1 MKYSYKEM
9 LEQAKVNGLA
19 SEKMM
24 WDSVDGLNDMLL
36 MLEREHPKEYWKF
49 MRKQHGIIYSKHY
62 DQEFAEWDVNNI
74 EYTDKQGYKKSGAY
88 WTVEQ
93 IESATSGMKFPNGTT
108 KWDKYVAFNV
118 AHSDFCKKFDDA
130 QILEIAFSFFFAD
143 EDWGSNT
150 KVWEYMYCKNK
161 KG

>member
-1 MKYSYKEM
+1 MNYKEM
-9 LEQAKVNGLA
+9 LENAKAKGITT
-19 SEKMM
+19 EKMM
-24 WDSVDGLNDMLL
+24 WSSVDAMGEMLCL
-36 MLEREHPKEYWKF
+36 VKKEYPSVYWDF
-49 MRKQHGIIYSKHY
+49 IRQQHGIIYSNHY
-62 DQEFAEWDVNNI
+62 EKEFAEWDVNNI
-74 EYTDKQGYKKSGAY
+74 EYTDKQGNKKSGAY

-93 IESATSGMKFPNGTT
+93 IESATMGMKFPSGTT

-130 QILEIAFSFFFAD
+130 QVLEIAFSFFFAD

>member
-1 MKYSYKEM
+1 M
-9 LEQAKVNGLA
+9 LEKAKIKGVTT
-19 SEKMM
+19 EKMM
-24 WDSVDGLNDMLL
+24 WSSVDAMEEMLCL
-36 MLEREHPKEYWKF
+36 VKKEHPDVYWDF
-49 MRKQHGIIYSKHY
+49 IRQQHVIIHSNHY
-62 DQEFAEWDVNNI
+62 EREFAEWDVDKI
-74 EYTDKQGYKKSGAY
+74 EYTDKQGTKKSGAY

-93 IESATSGMKFPNGTT
+93 IESATSDMKFPNGTT

-118 AHSDFCKKFDDA
+118 AHSDFCKKFDNA